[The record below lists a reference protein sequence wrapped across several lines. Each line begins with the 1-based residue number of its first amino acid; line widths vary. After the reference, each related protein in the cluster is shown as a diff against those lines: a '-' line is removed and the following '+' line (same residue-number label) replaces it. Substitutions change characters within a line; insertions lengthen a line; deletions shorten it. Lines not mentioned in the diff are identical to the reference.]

1 MNIMQSVFVV
11 QICEL
16 PAKYPEWKTQ
26 LQHGIFRRREE
37 AVNAMLNFM
46 ARKMRD
52 GIDEI
57 REMSST
63 KRGKGL
69 ADYNRKVD
77 EIVVQIPRS
86 IRVHELPLRDNRG
99 Y

>member
-1 MNIMQSVFVV
+1 MQSVFVV

-16 PAKYPEWKTQ
+16 PRPYPEWKTQ
-26 LQHGIFRRREE
+26 LQHGIFRRREDAE
-37 AVNAMLNFM
+37 NAMFNVM

-57 REMSST
+57 REMTST
-63 KRGKGL
+63 KRGKGREH
-69 ADYNRKVD
+69 YNRKVD
-77 EIVVQIPRS
+77 EITVEIPRS
-86 IRVHELPLRDNRG
+86 HRVCELPLRDSRVR